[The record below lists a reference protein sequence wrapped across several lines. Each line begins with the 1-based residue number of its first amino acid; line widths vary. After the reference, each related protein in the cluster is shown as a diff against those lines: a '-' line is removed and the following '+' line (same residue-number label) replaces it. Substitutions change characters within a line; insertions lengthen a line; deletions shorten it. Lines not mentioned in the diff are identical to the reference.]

1 MLFFEQLGKA
11 AGGRVADHLRDLPHG
26 EVGVYEQVLRLA
38 HSPPLNV
45 LRDAAPELPFETALE
60 LCLAHAGNARKT
72 LERDIEGVVVG
83 NVADNV
89 LQPLCVRRRPRE
101 QFPSTDPPG

>member
-26 EVGVYEQVLRLA
+26 EVGVYKQVLRLA

-45 LRDAAPELPFETALE
+45 LRDAASELPLEAALE
-60 LCLAHAGNARKT
+60 LRLAHAGDARKA
-72 LERDIEGVVVG
+72 LERDIKGVVVG
-83 NVADNV
+83 NVADHV
-89 LQPLCVRRRPRE
+89 LQPLCVRRRLRGRS
-101 QFPSTDPPG
+101 PSTAPPD